1 MNNVDVE
8 SFCRR
13 FRLCS
18 RLREHLTLCT
28 QSFRLTVPVCPG
40 RGQPRTIL
48 TSELYNAKGS
58 AEDGIES
65 VKKNSVLD
73 ERYERKDSSS
83 GKPMFNLKASNGQVI
98 GTSGLSRLGMVAL
111 RR

>member
-1 MNNVDVE
+1 M
-8 SFCRR
+8 
-13 FRLCS
+13 
-18 RLREHLTLCT
+18 LRT
-28 QSFRLTVPVCPG
+28 QVFRLTVPVCPEG
-40 RGQPRTIL
+40 GQPRTIL

-65 VKKNSVLD
+65 VKKNSALD

-83 GKPMFNLKASNGQVI
+83 GKPMFNLKASNGQAI

>member
-1 MNNVDVE
+1 MAARYVL
-8 SFCRR
+8 SRSGSQFR
-13 FRLCS
+13 FVLKAGNH
-18 RLREHLTLCT
+18 E
-28 QSFRLTVPVCPG
+28 
-40 RGQPRTIL
+40 TIL

-73 ERYERKDSSS
+73 ERYERRNSSN

-98 GTSGLSRLGMVAL
+98 GTSELYSSESARDGGIASVKANGPTAVVDDQT
-111 RR
+111 